1 MIRYTLGARGFS
13 CAVSG
18 YNSSAHESPRRLREK
33 TSGAQ
38 SNDWMENAQILSNA
52 VWAYPYSSRH
62 HETRKW
68 RRLSH
73 FPAKPTLV
81 YACTTWIGIKQIS
94 SS

>member
-52 VWAYPYSSRH
+52 V
-62 HETRKW
+62 
-68 RRLSH
+68 
-73 FPAKPTLV
+73 
-81 YACTTWIGIKQIS
+81 
-94 SS
+94 